1 MHKYLSTRRAR
12 ILTDN
17 ALRGQFGLVSGR
29 MIRSMTTPTAPKAR
43 NRPSLAKED
52 LDLARQVGARLRA
65 ARARAGLTQREL
77 AEPRY
82 TKAYVSALENGLI
95 KPSMAALRFL
105 ARQLGTVPSAFLAD
119 EDTHWQRLD
128 GELRLAAGD
137 WQAAADCFQTILETD
152 PAGVARGLCL
162 LGLAEAS
169 YRLGRSHET
178 IAQASEA
185 LELLSSARRRA
196 DAQRATY
203 WLAAGHHASDD
214 PARARMLFEELL
226 AAATVEDTDPDLRVR
241 ILIALATVEAYAG
254 EANKAIGLLEEAR
267 AIGADLDDR
276 RRATLLY
283 SLAQSYRLSGDLE
296 GAVQTG
302 IESLALF
309 RSVDARSEAAS
320 IENELALTYLG
331 LGNLDA
337 ADKHAHEARLGME
350 RDRDQFRLAHLG
362 ETEARIALARGD
374 LVLAGRQAAAA
385 ADLAADLGN
394 QQALVDALVTLAR
407 TARRQGDVKLAFA
420 TLERASAIAEG
431 GPAARFRLVLTEW
444 SELAAETGDHA
455 TAYQLSRRALDLR

>member
-1 MHKYLSTRRAR
+1 
-12 ILTDN
+12 
-17 ALRGQFGLVSGR
+17 
-29 MIRSMTTPTAPKAR
+29 MIRTMTTPTAPKTR
-43 NRPSLAKED
+43 NRQSLAKED
-52 LDLARQVGARLRA
+52 LDLARQVGARLKA
-65 ARARAGLTQREL
+65 ARARAGLTQREV

-105 ARQLGTVPSAFLAD
+105 ARRLGTVPSAFLAD
-119 EDTHWQRLD
+119 EDTQWQRLE

-137 WQAAADCFQTILETD
+137 WQAAADRFQTILDTD

-169 YRLGRSHET
+169 YRLGRSRET

-185 LELLSSARRRA
+185 LELLSAARRRA
-196 DAQRATY
+196 EAQRATY
-203 WLAAGHHASDD
+203 WLAAGHHANDD

-226 AAATVEDTDPDLRVR
+226 AATTVEDTDPDLRVR
-241 ILIALATVEAYAG
+241 ILIALAMVEVHAG

-283 SLAQSYRLSGDLE
+283 SLAQSYRMSGDLE

-337 ADKHAHEARLGME
+337 AEEHAREARLGME
-350 RDRDQFRLAHLG
+350 RDRDLFLLAHLG
-362 ETEARIALARGD
+362 ETDARITLARGD
-374 LVLAGRQAAAA
+374 LTLAGHQASAAAE
-385 ADLAADLGN
+385 LAAEQGN
-394 QQALVDALVTLAR
+394 QSALVDALVTVAR
-407 TARRQGDVKLAFA
+407 TARQQGDPQLAFA

-431 GPAARFRLVLTEW
+431 GPVARLRLVLTEW

-455 TAYQLSRRALDLR
+455 TAYGLSRRALDLR